1 MFRRI
6 ACFVLV
12 FPAAAQA
19 GLCDH
24 KPSKLAGA
32 AGAAMVS
39 GVKAG
44 AAAAVDGA
52 KAAGHYALM
61 HPDKGLAMASTAAGN
76 AGGLAAGAA
85 GVMGT
90 IGTIVTAPITLT
102 VGAVSFGAAG
112 TYEGLCYFAVDRV
125 TDEAEVRRVLE
136 NIAANDPT
144 VRILPDPEG
153 DRLELAQGDKT
164 ESYRIRKLYIA
175 DGVLKHRDWGPN
187 TDLGPV
193 AFVAPQE
200 GAE

>member
-1 MFRRI
+1 MFLRV
-6 ACFVLV
+6 ACFCVA
-12 FPAAAQA
+12 FPAAVQA
-19 GLCDH
+19 GVCDH
-24 KPSKLAGA
+24 KPSKLAGEV
-32 AGAAMVS
+32 GAAVVS

-44 AAAAVDGA
+44 TAAAVDGV

-61 HPDKGLAMASTAAGN
+61 HPGKGLAMASTAAGN
-76 AGGLAAGAA
+76 ASGLAAGAA

-90 IGTIVTAPITLT
+90 IGTIVTAPVTLT

-136 NIAANDPT
+136 NIAANDPA
-144 VRILPDPEG
+144 VRILPDPGG
-153 DRLELAQGDKT
+153 DRLELMQGGAT
-164 ESYRIRKLYIA
+164 ETYLIRKLYIA

-200 GAE
+200 GEE